1 MFDATNWTK
10 FLICISIYD
19 TGMPA
24 ETGVQVDIALDPL
37 STVPLYQQIRDR
49 IVESIGRGEL
59 RRGDALASVRQLAGA
74 FAINPATVSRAYDQ
88 LRSEGLVATN
98 AKSGSFVATDRDTAV
113 APPDYLAGFES
124 RLNTLLAEGRA
135 RGLSNAALRETCG
148 RVMECLDPREE
159 TQ

>member
-1 MFDATNWTK
+1 M
-10 FLICISIYD
+10 
-19 TGMPA
+19 
-24 ETGVQVDIALDPL
+24 DITLDPL

-49 IVESIGRGEL
+49 VVEAIGRGEL

-74 FAINPATVSRAYDQ
+74 FAINPATVSKAYDQ

-98 AKSGSFVATDRDTAV
+98 AKSGSFVAMDRDTAV

-135 RGLSNAALRETCG
+135 RGLSRAALRETCD

-159 TQ
+159 AQ